1 MSATTAP
8 ASAARPA
15 APPDPGA
22 ATPVRVELPITG
34 MTCANCVT
42 AVERALRKKVP
53 GVVSASVN
61 LATERATVEYLPDR
75 ASEDDLVR
83 AVEGAGYGVVRAA
96 PGKLED
102 AERAA
107 REAEVRHQTR
117 VFWTGVVFTLPLFA
131 LSMARDFGLLGAFG
145 ESPWLLW
152 ILFALA
158 TPVQAIVGR
167 DYYVG
172 AWKALRNGAANMDV
186 LVALGSS
193 VAYFYSLPVAV
204 ALSLGSHALGH
215 HVYFETAAVII
226 TLIKLGKLLEARAKG
241 RTSDAIKRLM
251 GLQPKTARLLNDGEE
266 VDVPIAEVRP
276 GDVVLVR
283 PGERVPVDGVVVDG
297 RSALDE
303 SLLTGESLPVDK
315 GPGDEVV
322 GASINRMGL
331 LRVRATRVGAETA
344 LAQIVRLVEQA
355 QGSKAPIQR
364 LADQVSAVFVPA
376 VIAIALLTFALWWA
390 FAGFTPGL
398 VRLVAV
404 LVIACPCAL
413 GLATPTAVMVG
424 TGRGAELGVLFKD
437 AAALERAQALR
448 TIVLDKTGT
457 VTIGKPE
464 VVEVVSADPGGE
476 DEVLRLAA
484 SVERGSEHPLGQAVV
499 DAARARGL
507 QLAEPE
513 SFRAVAGHGVQAIV
527 DGRGVLVGSA
537 GLLAE
542 WSVPQQ
548 ALAVAADRLAQEART
563 VAWVA
568 ADGQA
573 LGLLAIADRVKPGA
587 REAVQ
592 ALRAAG
598 VEVVLLTG
606 DQPATAEAV
615 AREVGIERV
624 LAGVL
629 PAGKVAEVKRLQAE
643 GRGLVGMVGDGINDA
658 PALAQADVGIAI
670 GTGADVAMEAADV
683 TLVRGDLRSV
693 PQALALSRAT
703 LRTIRQNLFW
713 AFFYNVVLIPAAA
726 GAFFAVSALPA
737 ALRTLHPALAALA
750 MAMSSVTVVS
760 NSLRLRHS
768 RLSG

>member
-1 MSATTAP
+1 MGVTTAP
-8 ASAARPA
+8 GSPAPA
-15 APPDPGA
+15 AA
-22 ATPVRVELPITG
+22 PVRVELPITG
-34 MTCANCVT
+34 MTCANCVAT
-42 AVERALRKKVP
+42 VERALRRKVP
-53 GVVSASVN
+53 GVVSAAVN

-83 AVEGAGYGVVRAA
+83 AVEAAGYGVVRAA
-96 PGKLED
+96 PEKLAD

-117 VFWTGVVFTLPLFA
+117 VFWTGVAFTVPLFA

-158 TPVQAIVGR
+158 TPVQAIVGW

-193 VAYFYSLPVAV
+193 VAYFYSVPVAV
-204 ALSLGSHALGH
+204 ALTLGSHALGH
-215 HVYFETAAVII
+215 HVYFETAAVIL

-241 RTSDAIKRLM
+241 RTSEAIKRLM
-251 GLQPKTARLLNDGEE
+251 GLQPKTARLLRGGQEI
-266 VDVPIAEVRP
+266 DVPIAEVRH

-297 RSALDE
+297 RSAVDE

-322 GASINRMGL
+322 GAAINRMGL

-376 VIAIALLTFALWWA
+376 VIGIALLTFGLWWA

-457 VTIGKPE
+457 VTVGRPE
-464 VVEVVSADPGGE
+464 VVEVVAAAEASA

-484 SVERGSEHPLGQAVV
+484 SAERGSEHPLGQAVV
-499 DAARARGL
+499 EAARARGL
-507 QLAEPE
+507 ALAEPAD
-513 SFRAVAGHGVQAIV
+513 FRAVAGHGVQAIV
-527 DGRGVLVGSA
+527 DGRGVLVGSV

-548 ALAVAADRLAQEART
+548 ALSAAAERLAAEART

-568 ADGQA
+568 ADGRA
-573 LGLLAIADRVKPGA
+573 LGLLAIADRVKDGA
-587 REAVQ
+587 REAVE
-592 ALRAAG
+592 ALRQAG
-598 VEVVLLTG
+598 LEVVLLTG
-606 DQPATAEAV
+606 DQPATAAAV
-615 AREVGIERV
+615 GREVGIERV

-629 PAGKVAEVKRLQAE
+629 PAGKVEEVRRLQAE
-643 GRGLVGMVGDGINDA
+643 GRGLVAMVGDGINDA

-683 TLVRGDLRSV
+683 TLVRGDLRAV

-750 MAMSSVTVVS
+750 MALSSVTVVS
-760 NSLRLRHS
+760 NSLRLRRS
-768 RLSG
+768 RPSAPA